1 MTNVDG
7 NGRRTIVKNDRQ
19 TIDFIVEHRDYSN
32 GANGCN
38 TSVALVCALGAS
50 QILCIAGAARTPN
63 YILED
68 LRSSMFVFLEVL
80 VMSIR
85 PDGSVPL
92 MFGD

>member
-1 MTNVDG
+1 M
-7 NGRRTIVKNDRQ
+7 
-19 TIDFIVEHRDYSN
+19 
-32 GANGCN
+32 
-38 TSVALVCALGAS
+38 ALVCALGAS

-92 MFGD
+92 MFGDQSIYITSVSQKQLSGSGACQSNMCLNELVRSRG